1 MPNFEISPIRHTL
14 DSKHSLTR
22 DYKINP
28 LPNFETIYQRS
39 HNSNRVNSDD
49 ASDQSEHSSFRSSLY
64 LLHVIFHYQHHP
76 AKKRNKGGIDSIS
89 RLFHSSSSAFPCETS
104 DTIRIAIPTLIVS
117 IDTLVS
123 RIQGLLI
130 DPLRT
135 IQIGHLARSS
145 TRIITLRR
153 CNHTF

>member
-22 DYKINP
+22 DYKINL

-76 AKKRNKGGIDSIS
+76 AKKRNEGGIDSIS

-117 IDTLVS
+117 IDARFTYPGAVNRSLTNNTNWTSRSLVDEDNNVAS
-123 RIQGLLI
+123 V
-130 DPLRT
+130 
-135 IQIGHLARSS
+135 
-145 TRIITLRR
+145 
-153 CNHTF
+153 

>member
-39 HNSNRVNSDD
+39 YNSKIVTMRRINRNIPPFVLRFICYTWFFIISIIL
-49 ASDQSEHSSFRSSLY
+49 R
-64 LLHVIFHYQHHP
+64 
-76 AKKRNKGGIDSIS
+76 KKETKKEGGIDSIS

-104 DTIRIAIPTLIVS
+104 DIIRIAIPTLIVS
-117 IDTLVS
+117 IDARFTYPGAVNRSLTNNTNWTSRSLVDEDNNVAS
-123 RIQGLLI
+123 V
-130 DPLRT
+130 
-135 IQIGHLARSS
+135 
-145 TRIITLRR
+145 
-153 CNHTF
+153 

>member
-49 ASDQSEHSSFRSSLY
+49 ASDQSEHSSFCSSLY

-76 AKKRNKGGIDSIS
+76 AKKRNEEGRRNRFDFSTLSFVLLRFSMRNVGYYSNRDTYADRIDRRS
-89 RLFHSSSSAFPCETS
+89 FH
-104 DTIRIAIPTLIVS
+104 
-117 IDTLVS
+117 VS
-123 RIQGLLI
+123 RG
-130 DPLRT
+130 
-135 IQIGHLARSS
+135 
-145 TRIITLRR
+145 
-153 CNHTF
+153 C